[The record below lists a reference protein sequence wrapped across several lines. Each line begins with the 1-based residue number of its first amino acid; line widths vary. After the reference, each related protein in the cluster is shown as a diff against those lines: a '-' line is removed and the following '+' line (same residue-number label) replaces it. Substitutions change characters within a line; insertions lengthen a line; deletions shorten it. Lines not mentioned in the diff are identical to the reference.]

1 MSVKIETTLTLSENS
16 EVEDPVSETSLREGS
31 VDLTFSVIEVIISD
45 EASTVKSFV
54 TVILVPVTV
63 STLNSVTTLLWTIGR
78 FKTSKLLIDVSPSFG
93 L

>member
-16 EVEDPVSETSLREGS
+16 EVEDPESETSLREGS

-63 STLNSVTTLLWTIGR
+63 STLNSVTTLLWTVGR
-78 FKTSKLLIDVSPSFG
+78 FKTSKLLIDVSPFFG